1 MYPADLNNDGNTD
14 ILWTGNNTV
23 AWIPNN
29 GDDTFG
35 DSQIISNQAA
45 YAQKVLAADVD
56 NDGDI
61 DVLSASIYSS
71 DDPLTTANKIVWFSN
86 NGNGTFAPEEVI
98 TTNIINIQSIAT
110 ADLDN
115 DGDLDLASASYSD
128 NKVAWYENLLSY
140 LPPPATTPPTAS
152 FNTYPTTTDT
162 LSICQGQTVYF
173 NNTSQNATNYNWTFG
188 DGTQS
193 NDSNPAHTFNT
204 SGNYEVEL
212 VAYKVESDNPCVLAV
227 NDTFT
232 VYYNSTTINVANNDF
247 TCNQAYSIAI
257 VSQPMYGSVSVTGT
271 NIVYNLY
278 GYPIPYTVSFYYQII
293 TPQGASTALVV
304 ITTAPC
310 LVLEDD
316 VATTTMNTPVE
327 VNIGCNDFVCNS
339 FAAVQVY
346 NIAPQ
351 HGTIELG
358 STFTTGGCLG
368 YYITYTPDS
377 SFVGTDCFTYTASDG
392 STEPATATICITVT
406 DSSGAANGKLNLST
420 SINNNNTPKQAKR
433 IPNKQ
438 PESDSPHLP
447 NTPFR
452 GQGGTTT
459 HPQTANL
466 PLPNTPFR
474 GQGGT
479 THPETAYLP
488 LSNTPFRGQGGTT
501 HPETANLPLSNTP
514 FRGQGGIGQGG
525 LERSNGEL
533 TDTARLIVV
542 VLPGTAPNLSC
553 VGSVCAGD
561 EVQYSTDANC
571 TNYNWTITGAE
582 TVTGQGTPNIN
593 VTWGSGP
600 AGTIELLV
608 DNCTPDVCALPLSV
622 PIGIMPSTATITGDS
637 IICANQTAI
646 YTLPY
651 INGAEYTWSIS
662 PASAGNI
669 TAGQYTPTVTINWLA
684 QNATLHATINHHLAN
699 CSGTATLGISLR
711 PRLALTPDVP
721 LICVGNAL
729 QIGTSPNTACNWELS
744 SGTIINGQGSSS
756 IEAIWQDAGTQTI
769 TATAINP
776 TQVCQPTETTTITTK
791 NIAPTPTNITGASQ
805 ICPQQIYTYTAVPS
819 IAGTQLS
826 WTVQGGTLING
837 QNTNTIQVQW
847 YNAEPYSLAVY
858 RQYTATPSC
867 PSNAFNLA
875 INALPTD
882 AFSITGSN
890 NVCAGTTSNY
900 TATSTLTN
908 PTYDWVITPA
918 TAGTIVSGQGTAN
931 ISVIWSTNPQSAN
944 ITAAYCTQNQSFDV
958 VINALPQVS
967 ITQNSTLCVG
977 SSTTLTFTPAYNIHT
992 WTNSSGSTI
1001 SNNATATVTQSD
1013 TYTLT
1018 IADTNGCTA
1027 TSIIAVDTLPRPTA
1041 LIYTAGKST
1050 FCIQEPG
1057 QSSTFEAAVGQYF
1070 TYQWYKNG
1078 NPIAGATNPTYTH
1091 VSTADIATYNY
1102 YVVVSHAQTGCT
1114 TQSNNWFI
1122 YQLDCTGGT
1131 GPGCP
1136 DCPPPPTCTLIA
1148 GSSANF
1154 SIVTDNNDCNTFT
1167 FVNTSTGSPTN
1178 NIWLLDGTQF
1188 TSTDLTYTYNQI
1200 GKDRVYLLTGFTNLT
1215 PQPNECYL
1223 VAVDSVRV
1231 PIKADFN
1238 ATQNTCA
1245 GDTVTF
1251 TDYSIQVVQTTL
1263 TNWTWDFGDG
1273 TTATNIQNPTH
1284 VYANSGVYTATLSVT
1299 NDTCISTISQN
1310 VAVQGI
1316 PIVSFSA
1323 ASIGCAT
1330 NALSFTPNQSNLAT
1344 FEWAFGNDDS
1354 TTLSN
1359 PSYAYPTNGTY
1370 NVSLTA
1376 TDVYG
1381 CANAT
1386 YTQAIDILP
1395 APAIENITA
1404 TDTLLCFGETSTLT
1418 APANATA
1425 YLWSNGSTSPQ
1436 ITVSQSGNYSV
1447 RVTLDNG
1454 CYYNT
1459 PAQVVTV
1466 YNPPPAQANIYSATG
1481 TYCQNDTV
1489 MATVTPGY
1497 TYLWNNGNTTS
1508 SFITEPNQFY
1518 FVTVTDT
1525 TTGCSA
1531 VSEPI
1536 LGVSYD
1542 NPETPQIAPGNLV
1555 FCEGETHLLTANGNT
1570 NYNYTWSNN
1579 QSGNTIEVFSSGTYV
1594 VTVTNQQHCTAT
1606 NSVQVQVTPRP
1617 NASAFPTG
1625 CYDICSGDTIS
1636 VPLPT
1641 NATAIWYLNGTQIG
1655 APAVSGNN
1663 LIPTQSGS
1671 YSVLLN
1677 TPFGCTDASDTLTL
1691 EVLNNCFE
1699 PPLPVTLL
1707 SFDGTVK
1714 ENGNLL
1720 RWISATEINCH
1731 HYTLYASTN
1740 ANANNANS
1748 FVAITQ
1754 LSGKGNTNTTH
1765 TYTFMHPTNEP
1776 ITYYRLTQTD
1786 FDGTETIVGNVVL
1799 MRNKAGT
1806 DVAINISPNPTH
1818 NDFTLTLFGN
1828 TLPAAI
1834 NVFVLD
1840 VAGHIVQQNNYATTP
1855 NITINRRNLP
1865 NGMYFVRVQ
1874 DANNGQIIG
1883 VNKVVLD

>member
-1 MYPADLNNDGNTD
+1 M
-14 ILWTGNNTV
+14 V
-23 AWIPNN
+23 
-29 GDDTFG
+29 
-35 DSQIISNQAA
+35 
-45 YAQKVLAADVD
+45 
-56 NDGDI
+56 
-61 DVLSASIYSS
+61 
-71 DDPLTTANKIVWFSN
+71 
-86 NGNGTFAPEEVI
+86 
-98 TTNIINIQSIAT
+98 
-110 ADLDN
+110 
-115 DGDLDLASASYSD
+115 
-128 NKVAWYENLLSY
+128 LLS
-140 LPPPATTPPTAS
+140 L
-152 FNTYPTTTDT
+152 
-162 LSICQGQTVYF
+162 LM
-173 NNTSQNATNYNWTFG
+173 
-188 DGTQS
+188 
-193 NDSNPAHTFNT
+193 
-204 SGNYEVEL
+204 
-212 VAYKVESDNPCVLAV
+212 KVRAV
-227 NDTFT
+227 
-232 VYYNSTTINVANNDF
+232 
-247 TCNQAYSIAI
+247 
-257 VSQPMYGSVSVTGT
+257 
-271 NIVYNLY
+271 
-278 GYPIPYTVSFYYQII
+278 
-293 TPQGASTALVV
+293 
-304 ITTAPC
+304 
-310 LVLEDD
+310 
-316 VATTTMNTPVE
+316 
-327 VNIGCNDFVCNS
+327 
-339 FAAVQVY
+339 
-346 NIAPQ
+346 
-351 HGTIELG
+351 
-358 STFTTGGCLG
+358 
-368 YYITYTPDS
+368 TYTPNLG
-377 SFVGTDCFTYTASDG
+377 FIGTDCFDYYLTSDLFPYPFID
-392 STEPATATICITVT
+392 TTTICVTVF
-406 DSSGAANGKLNLST
+406 DDGNANGKLNLST
-420 SINNNNTPKQAKR
+420 PQTPTASTQLPTLSNTTTPKQAKR
-433 IPNKQ
+433 IANKQ
-438 PESDSPHLP
+438 SELTT
-447 NTPFR
+447 NTPLSQR
-452 GQGGTTT
+452 GQGD
-459 HPQTANL
+459 
-466 PLPNTPFR
+466 
-474 GQGGT
+474 
-479 THPETAYLP
+479 
-488 LSNTPFRGQGGTT
+488 
-501 HPETANLPLSNTP
+501 
-514 FRGQGGIGQGG
+514 
-525 LERSNGEL
+525 L

-744 SGTIINGQGSSS
+744 SGNIISGQGSSS

-908 PTYDWVITPA
+908 PTYDWVITPT

-1027 TSIIAVDTLPRPTA
+1027 TGIIAVDTLPRPTA

-1102 YVVVSHAQTGCT
+1102 YVVVSHAQTGCY

-1122 YQLDCTGGT
+1122 YQLDCTSGGGGGT

-1188 TSTDLTYTYNQI
+1188 TTTDLTYTYNQI
-1200 GKDRVYLLTGFTNLT
+1200 GKYRVYLLTSFTNLT

-1284 VYANSGVYTATLSVT
+1284 VYADSGVYTATLSVT

-1395 APAIENITA
+1395 APALENITA

-1425 YLWSNGSTSPQ
+1425 YLWSNGSTEPQ

-1459 PAQVVTV
+1459 PAQAVTV
-1466 YNPPPAQANIYSATG
+1466 YNPPPAQANKYA
-1481 TYCQNDTV
+1481 CQQHPVIVSV
-1489 MATVTPGY
+1489 MA
-1497 TYLWNNGNTTS
+1497 
-1508 SFITEPNQFY
+1508 
-1518 FVTVTDT
+1518 
-1525 TTGCSA
+1525 
-1531 VSEPI
+1531 
-1536 LGVSYD
+1536 
-1542 NPETPQIAPGNLV
+1542 
-1555 FCEGETHLLTANGNT
+1555 
-1570 NYNYTWSNN
+1570 
-1579 QSGNTIEVFSSGTYV
+1579 
-1594 VTVTNQQHCTAT
+1594 
-1606 NSVQVQVTPRP
+1606 
-1617 NASAFPTG
+1617 
-1625 CYDICSGDTIS
+1625 
-1636 VPLPT
+1636 LP
-1641 NATAIWYLNGTQIG
+1641 
-1655 APAVSGNN
+1655 
-1663 LIPTQSGS
+1663 
-1671 YSVLLN
+1671 
-1677 TPFGCTDASDTLTL
+1677 
-1691 EVLNNCFE
+1691 
-1699 PPLPVTLL
+1699 
-1707 SFDGTVK
+1707 
-1714 ENGNLL
+1714 
-1720 RWISATEINCH
+1720 
-1731 HYTLYASTN
+1731 
-1740 ANANNANS
+1740 
-1748 FVAITQ
+1748 
-1754 LSGKGNTNTTH
+1754 
-1765 TYTFMHPTNEP
+1765 
-1776 ITYYRLTQTD
+1776 
-1786 FDGTETIVGNVVL
+1786 
-1799 MRNKAGT
+1799 
-1806 DVAINISPNPTH
+1806 
-1818 NDFTLTLFGN
+1818 
-1828 TLPAAI
+1828 
-1834 NVFVLD
+1834 
-1840 VAGHIVQQNNYATTP
+1840 
-1855 NITINRRNLP
+1855 
-1865 NGMYFVRVQ
+1865 
-1874 DANNGQIIG
+1874 
-1883 VNKVVLD
+1883 